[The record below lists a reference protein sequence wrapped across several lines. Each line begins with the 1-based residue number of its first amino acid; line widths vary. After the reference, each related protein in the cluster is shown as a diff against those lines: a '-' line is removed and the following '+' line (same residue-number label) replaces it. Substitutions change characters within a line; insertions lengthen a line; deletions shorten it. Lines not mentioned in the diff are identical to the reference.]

1 MVGIKFED
9 LRADQNLNLPPRL
22 PKTALIRAV
31 DLRSERDLD
40 GSKGMVYAHIIAQIK
55 IPKVQIFL
63 RNSLLSEDR
72 LGMGASSLPG
82 DASRLLRNYTPT
94 RTQNIGISQDRLLCI
109 PKR

>member
-1 MVGIKFED
+1 MMGIKLED

-40 GSKGMVYAHIIAQIK
+40 GSKGMVHAHIIAQIK

-63 RNSLLSEDR
+63 RNFPLVGGSSGNRCLVPLR
-72 LGMGASSLPG
+72 RRASIAP
-82 DASRLLRNYTPT
+82 
-94 RTQNIGISQDRLLCI
+94 
-109 PKR
+109 

>member
-40 GSKGMVYAHIIAQIK
+40 GSKGMVYAHIIGQIK

-63 RNSLLSEDR
+63 RNFPLVGGLFGNRCLVPPRRRVSI
-72 LGMGASSLPG
+72 AP
-82 DASRLLRNYTPT
+82 
-94 RTQNIGISQDRLLCI
+94 
-109 PKR
+109 